1 MQPADHTGHRG
12 RLSTAELLSIIAQ
25 PENEALEFKSFV
37 EPPPMRPLTQSL
49 RALADGGGGL
59 LVVGV
64 DGRID
69 APDDPV
75 QRIVGV
81 GRPEPMAARLA
92 DAATLAD
99 VDVAVRSY
107 QLAGTT
113 LIVADVSPAGPPLES
128 PAAAPERPQPRVLA
142 IATEWLSR
150 HGGLSTF
157 NRELC
162 IALASSGCDV
172 RCLVPEA
179 DEADRASAT
188 QARVALVVAPATPGA
203 DLRARLMRR
212 PQLGDFI
219 PDVVLGHGRVT
230 GPAALS
236 LCEDAFRGA
245 VRVHFVHTV
254 GEEIEWF
261 KNRAL
266 EPISTVA
273 GARDWTER
281 QLARSASL
289 VVGVGPLLRRKAA
302 TMLRGVQAAPDVIGI
317 LPGLGI
323 RDRPSDIPDDRQVLV
338 LGRTEDRYL
347 KGLDLAARALGTLDY
362 GPLDHG
368 RPPTLVVRGSPA
380 AEAAALR
387 DELIELADHRLDV
400 LVRDYTA
407 DQELLEADL
416 ARASLL
422 VMPSRHEGFG
432 LVALEAI
439 GAAIPVLVSDTSGIA
454 EHLRNEAQTRFVVPT
469 RGRPDDAAAAWSRA
483 IDRTLFDLDA
493 AFARALDLRD
503 ALAIGMT
510 WQRAADDL
518 LTEIDS
524 VRFIRRRDGT

>member
-1 MQPADHTGHRG
+1 
-12 RLSTAELLSIIAQ
+12 
-25 PENEALEFKSFV
+25 
-37 EPPPMRPLTQSL
+37 MRPLTKSL

-59 LVVGV
+59 LGVGV

-162 IALASSGCDV
+162 TALAASGCDV

-266 EPISTVA
+266 EPIRRLREPATGPS
-273 GARDWTER
+273 GNWHARHRSSSESDRFCGGRPPRCCGESKPLPTSSGSFR
-281 QLARSASL
+281 GSASAT
-289 VVGVGPLLRRKAA
+289 VLR
-302 TMLRGVQAAPDVIGI
+302 TFPTID
-317 LPGLGI
+317 
-323 RDRPSDIPDDRQVLV
+323 VLV

-387 DELIELADHRLDV
+387 DELIELADHRPDV

-407 DQELLEADL
+407 DQEFSRQTWLEPAC
-416 ARASLL
+416 
-422 VMPSRHEGFG
+422 
-432 LVALEAI
+432 
-439 GAAIPVLVSDTSGIA
+439 
-454 EHLRNEAQTRFVVPT
+454 
-469 RGRPDDAAAAWSRA
+469 W
-483 IDRTLFDLDA
+483 
-493 AFARALDLRD
+493 
-503 ALAIGMT
+503 
-510 WQRAADDL
+510 
-518 LTEIDS
+518 
-524 VRFIRRRDGT
+524 